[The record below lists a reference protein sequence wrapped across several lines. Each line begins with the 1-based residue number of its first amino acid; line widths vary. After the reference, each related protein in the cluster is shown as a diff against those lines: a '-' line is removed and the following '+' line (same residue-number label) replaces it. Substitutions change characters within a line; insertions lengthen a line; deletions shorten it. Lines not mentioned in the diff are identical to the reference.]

1 MKINK
6 KKKELKRRDSDDYLD
21 TFNHGLFNLL
31 QDYPKALPK
40 EKLKI
45 LISSIPQPAEVGAT
59 TYYPR
64 KSKSFDTW
72 KNLGFLDLE
81 KLFLEGK
88 INIDFDVPVTYEWF
102 KGSTQFGLSCVCGQI
117 NQD

>member
-45 LISSIPQPAEVGAT
+45 LISSIP
-59 TYYPR
+59 
-64 KSKSFDTW
+64 
-72 KNLGFLDLE
+72 
-81 KLFLEGK
+81 
-88 INIDFDVPVTYEWF
+88 
-102 KGSTQFGLSCVCGQI
+102 
-117 NQD
+117 